1 VKITFSVR
9 GGVYSA
15 FSMTIDHERIQASH
29 DGDVASLTFQA
40 AIERMGSWEMQLH
53 GAAPVLLSLH
63 GVLSPDQMHNYN
75 DTGATLRPT
84 EGLPLA
90 IPEVGNS
97 ASLRLSFTCSRRYI
111 EHLEDKRAAQPGRDL
126 TLAVRLWGV
135 VALMGS
141 LMVEGSGVG
150 SSPVRFENVAATPPE
165 QLRIPRSDWIDQLL
179 PALGYRKTVL
189 IELPLAGQPPVPEEL
204 NDAMRYLDEAR
215 TLRNHESYQKA
226 VQECRRATDAL
237 LGSGPDKPD
246 KPDKKAW
253 CQTHLAP
260 LIGAEKARM
269 VNDSLWA
276 LRPLLNETSH
286 GYAPVEVDRDAADY
300 AIESLAVALNYIA
313 RKLA

>member
-1 VKITFSVR
+1 VKITFPVR

-15 FSMTIDHERIQASH
+15 FSLTIDREGIQASH

-40 AIERMGSWEMQLH
+40 TIERMNSWEMQLH

-63 GVLSPDQMHNYN
+63 GVLSPDQAHSYN
-75 DTGATLRPT
+75 DTGATLRPP

-90 IPEVGNS
+90 IPEVGN
-97 ASLRLSFTCSRRYI
+97 APSLRLSFTCSRRYI

-141 LMVEGSGVG
+141 PMGEGSGVG
-150 SSPVRFENVAATPPE
+150 SSPIRFENVGAAPPE
-165 QLRIPRSDWIDQLL
+165 QLRIPGSDWIDQLL

-204 NDAMRYLDEAR
+204 LDAMQHLGEAR

-237 LGSGPDKPD
+237 LGSGPA
-246 KPDKKAW
+246 KKAW

-269 VNDSLWA
+269 VDDSLLG

>member
-1 VKITFSVR
+1 MKITFPVR

-29 DGDVASLTFQA
+29 DGDVASVTFQA
-40 AIERMGSWEMQLH
+40 DIERTSSWETLLQ
-53 GAAPVLLSLH
+53 GTAPVLLSLH
-63 GVLSPDQMHNYN
+63 GVLSLDQIHNSN

-97 ASLRLSFTCSRRYI
+97 ASLRLPFTCSRRYI
-111 EHLEDKRAAQPGRDL
+111 EHLEDKRVAQPRRDL

-135 VALMGS
+135 VAIMGS
-141 LMVEGSGVG
+141 PMVEGSGVG
-150 SSPVRFENVAATPPE
+150 SLPVRFENVAATPPE
-165 QLRIPRSDWIDQLL
+165 QLRIPRSDWIDRFL

-204 NDAMRYLDEAR
+204 HNAMQYLGEAR

-226 VQECRRATDAL
+226 VQACRQATDAL
-237 LGSGPDKPD
+237 LGAGPE
-246 KPDKKAW
+246 KKAW

-269 VNDSLWA
+269 VDDSLLA
-276 LRPLLNETSH
+276 LRPLLNKTSH

-313 RKLA
+313 RTLA

>member
-1 VKITFSVR
+1 VKITFPVR

-15 FSMTIDHERIQASH
+15 FSVTIDREGIQGSH
-29 DGDVASLTFQA
+29 AGDVASLTFQA
-40 AIERMGSWEMQLH
+40 TIERMSSWDTQLH

-63 GVLSPDQMHNYN
+63 GVLSPDQTHNYN

-90 IPEVGNS
+90 IPEVANS
-97 ASLRLSFTCSRRYI
+97 ASLRLPFTCSRRYI

-135 VALMGS
+135 VAIIESPVVG
-141 LMVEGSGVG
+141 GSGVG
-150 SSPVRFENVAATPPE
+150 TSPVRFENVAATPPE

-189 IELPLAGQPPVPEEL
+189 IELPLAGPPPVPEEL
-204 NDAMRYLDEAR
+204 HDAMRRLGEAR

-237 LGSGPDKPD
+237 LGSGPDK
-246 KPDKKAW
+246 KAW

-260 LIGAEKARM
+260 LIGAEKAKM